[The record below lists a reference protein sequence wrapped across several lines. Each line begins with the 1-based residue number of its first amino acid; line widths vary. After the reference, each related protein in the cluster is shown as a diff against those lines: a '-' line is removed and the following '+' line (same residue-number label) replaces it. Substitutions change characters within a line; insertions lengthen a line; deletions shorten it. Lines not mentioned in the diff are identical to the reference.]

1 MFAQI
6 FVQKVIDRIP
16 YIEANNREAKA
27 YSQVLISKK
36 SSRLQ
41 SETAKSSFY
50 IDALKVS
57 FKTCKQSSL
66 NTSGYISDY
75 NI

>member
-16 YIEANNREAKA
+16 YIEANKLDAEA
-27 YSQVLISKK
+27 YSQVLIFKK

-50 IDALKVS
+50 IDALEVS
-57 FKTCKQSSL
+57 F
-66 NTSGYISDY
+66 
-75 NI
+75 